1 MDLQSVRGAAR
12 RKPSLT
18 MCQNTAVLE
27 GFVLNVAQIGPSH
40 RFKNK
45 V

>member
-12 RKPSLT
+12 QKLSSTLY
-18 MCQNTAVLE
+18 QNTEVL
-27 GFVLNVAQIGPSH
+27 GDFAPNVVQIGPSH